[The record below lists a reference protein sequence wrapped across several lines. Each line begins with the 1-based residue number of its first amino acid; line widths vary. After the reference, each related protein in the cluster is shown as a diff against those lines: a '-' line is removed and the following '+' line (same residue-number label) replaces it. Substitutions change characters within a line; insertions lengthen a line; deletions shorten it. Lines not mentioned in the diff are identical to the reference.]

1 MLYIYCM
8 SVPFTG
14 CIAVTSAEDGSAET
28 TQYLILQGPDDGTNS
43 MNLIKEIIHPNTKVF
58 FCGTRFYSVLFNASC
73 LLCIGAPMVA
83 QMSSSALSSRIAIEA
98 LADGPTSTCLDQA
111 DLSENPQGS
120 VEPDQPG
127 HSGYRDHED
136 GSSSCPD
143 QPQRSQYME
152 CSGRDDPDQTREAR
166 YIECSGAEPDQTPRH
181 SNYNVAE
188 CSGTNGSPQRC
199 SFRSSRYIVEC
210 SDRYLECGAEGA
222 ERPQHSRYIDSS
234 MDDREH
240 VSASEQE
247 AGVAEEPQHSYMLQ
261 GTLYADEGAVRHSL
275 ADTVGS
281 QLADQ
286 MDCSESLPGPYISSS
301 GTYST
306 QPEAAV
312 VESGVVDEPGNRTP
326 NMAEL
331 EEMME
336 VVIVQQ
342 FKCKMCPYKSVSK
355 DTLINHMRDKHF
367 KPAGN

>member
-1 MLYIYCM
+1 
-8 SVPFTG
+8 
-14 CIAVTSAEDGSAET
+14 
-28 TQYLILQGPDDGTNS
+28 
-43 MNLIKEIIHPNTKVF
+43 
-58 FCGTRFYSVLFNASC
+58 
-73 LLCIGAPMVA
+73 MVA

-127 HSGYRDHED
+127 HSGFRDHED

-143 QPQRSQYME
+143 QPQHSQYVE
-152 CSGRDDPDQTREAR
+152 CNGGDDPDQTREAR
-166 YIECSGAEPDQTPRH
+166 YIECSGAEPDQTARH
-181 SNYNVAE
+181 SDYSMAE

-199 SFRSSRYIVEC
+199 SFRSSRYVVEC
-210 SDRYLECGAEGA
+210 SDRYLECDAERA

-247 AGVAEEPQHSYMLQ
+247 ANVAEEPHHSYVLQ
-261 GTLYADEGAVRHSL
+261 SSLYAGEVTVRHSL

-286 MDCSESLPGPYISSS
+286 IDCSDSLPNPYISSS

-306 QPEAAV
+306 QPDAV
-312 VESGVVDEPGNRTP
+312 EVQSGVVDQPGNRTP

-342 FKCKMCPYKSVSK
+342 FKCKMCPYKSISK
-355 DTLINHMRDKHF
+355 DTLINHMRVTHF
-367 KPAGN
+367 KPSGNHK

>member
-1 MLYIYCM
+1 
-8 SVPFTG
+8 
-14 CIAVTSAEDGSAET
+14 
-28 TQYLILQGPDDGTNS
+28 
-43 MNLIKEIIHPNTKVF
+43 
-58 FCGTRFYSVLFNASC
+58 
-73 LLCIGAPMVA
+73 MVA

-127 HSGYRDHED
+127 HSGYREHDD
-136 GSSSCPD
+136 GSSSCSRPD
-143 QPQRSQYME
+143 QPQHSQYIE
-152 CSGRDDPDQTREAR
+152 CSGGDDPDQTREAR

-181 SNYNVAE
+181 SGVTNYNVADSEEPLGRYAAE
-188 CSGTNGSPQRC
+188 CSGTNSSPQRR
-199 SFRSSRYIVEC
+199 SFCSSRYIVEC
-210 SDRYLECGAEGA
+210 SDGYLDYGAEGL

-234 MDDREH
+234 MDDTEH

-247 AGVAEEPQHSYMLQ
+247 GSVVEDPQHSYLPQ
-261 GTLYADEGAVRHSL
+261 GSLYADEGAVQHSL

-281 QLADQ
+281 QLTDQ
-286 MDCSESLPGPYISSS
+286 MDCNDNLPGPYISSS

-306 QPEAAV
+306 HPEPEV
-312 VESGVVDEPGNRTP
+312 VESGVVDEPGHRTP
-326 NMAEL
+326 DMAEL

-355 DTLINHMRDKHF
+355 DTLFNHMRDKHF
-367 KPAGN
+367 KPPGKVGGAIFFIFKCFLCF